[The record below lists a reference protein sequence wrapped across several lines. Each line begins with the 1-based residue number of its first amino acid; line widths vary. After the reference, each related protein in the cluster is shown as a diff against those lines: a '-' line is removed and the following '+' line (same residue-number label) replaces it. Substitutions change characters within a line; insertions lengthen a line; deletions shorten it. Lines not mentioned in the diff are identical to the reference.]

1 MSSDLRK
8 NALKFI
14 IFLGVVSLF
23 ADITYEG
30 ARSITGPYLSIL
42 GATGAAVGTIVGIGE
57 LVGYGFRAISGY
69 ISDKTGRYWTLTFI
83 GYAINL
89 LAVPLLAFANNWK
102 VAALLIVAER
112 FGKALRAPARDA
124 MLSYATKH
132 TGRGWGFG
140 LHESLD
146 QIGAVLGP
154 LIITAMLFF
163 NESYK
168 VAFAAL
174 SIPAL
179 LALITLYLAQR
190 SFPNP
195 RKMEAET
202 APLKTQGL
210 NSKYWVYLLAIG
222 LVAAGYADFALI
234 AYHFQKSSSV
244 PGAWVPFFYA
254 VSMGVGGLAAL
265 IMGRL
270 FDKRGIA
277 TLAVVTGV
285 SALFAPLV
293 FLGGFYASLIG
304 MVFWGIGMSS
314 QESIMR
320 AVIPLLVPPNKRGSA
335 YGVLN
340 LVFGGFWAVGSAIIG
355 ILYDVSIIYVVAFS
369 LLAQLAAI
377 PLFLK
382 LKNY

>member
-1 MSSDLRK
+1 M
-8 NALKFI
+8 
-14 IFLGVVSLF
+14 SLF